1 LKRLRFVAAASAACV
16 YAASGPVAVA
26 APTEAPKADLRGVG
40 DRALRAEIQQAMGR
54 AAPPASRIE
63 ARRRAREAAETAIS
77 VLRSEGYYDYQVDS
91 DIGEGDAPQ
100 PFVTVAAGPR
110 TKISVPVIAWIGDA
124 PDAKTIAAAQKA
136 MTLKAGDPGRAADVV
151 AAEGRI
157 VAAIQRLG
165 YADAVSTPREVI
177 VDHADFTMQPTYK
190 INSGPLVRFDGI
202 KLAGRGRTSQKWIR
216 RLTPWKV
223 GEVYRPEAVA
233 ELERRLTDTGAFSA
247 VTVSLA
253 PKDEAVNGERPV
265 VVSLSDRTKGALELG
280 GSYST
285 SEGAGINSRW
295 LLYNQL
301 GLADTVTNTLQYAQI
316 DSRLQTELSL
326 PDWVRPLESLKLT
339 AALYRERPVAYE
351 EYGVGVAADLTHRY
365 GKTSFLSFGVSLDGT
380 ETNEEEEA
388 NFVTSSH
395 IRRLAS
401 LAAYGAFSLDR
412 SDDPLNPTRGW
423 KIDARLQPTVAL
435 GNGSVTYLKS
445 WAQAAGYLP
454 LNAIGTVLAAR
465 VKVGTIFGG
474 DIPLV
479 PAQDRF
485 YAGGGGSVR
494 GYGYQEVGPR
504 FTDNNPQGGLSL
516 FESSFEVR
524 KRLTN
529 QWGVVAFLDAGS
541 VSSEVNP
548 DFTRPK
554 YGAGLG
560 VRYNLGFGPL
570 RFDVGT
576 PLNPDKG
583 DPLIQIYL
591 SIGQSF

>member
-1 LKRLRFVAAASAACV
+1 MAAQ
-16 YAASGPVAVA
+16 
-26 APTEAPKADLRGVG
+26 TEAPKADVRGVD
-40 DRALRAEIQQAMGR
+40 DRALRAEIQQAIGR

-63 ARRRAREAAETAIS
+63 ARRRARDAAETAIS
-77 VLRSEGYYDYQVDS
+77 VLRSEGYYDYQVDP

-100 PFVTVAAGPR
+100 PFVTVTAGPR
-110 TKISVPVIAWIGDA
+110 TKISTPVIAWIGDP
-124 PDAKTIAAAQKA
+124 PDAETVAAARKA
-136 MTLKAGDPGRAADVV
+136 MTLKTGDPGRAANVV

-157 VAAIQRLG
+157 VAAIQRRG
-165 YADAVSTPREVI
+165 YADAVSVPREVI

-190 INSGPLVRFDGI
+190 IKAGAQVRFDGI
-202 KLAGRGRTSQKWIR
+202 KLASRGRVSQKWVQ
-216 RLTPWKV
+216 RLAPWRV
-223 GEVYRPEAVA
+223 GEVYRPESVA

-253 PKDEAVNGERPV
+253 PANEAVNGERPV
-265 VVSLSDRTKGALELG
+265 VVSLADRSKGALELG
-280 GSYST
+280 ASYST

-295 LLYNQL
+295 LLYDQL
-301 GLADTVTNTLQYAQI
+301 GLADTLTNTAQYAQI

-326 PDWVRPLESLKLT
+326 PDWRRPLETLKLT
-339 AALYRERPVAYE
+339 AAIYRERPVAYE
-351 EYGVGVAADLTHRY
+351 EYGVGIAADLTHRY

-395 IRRLAS
+395 IRRLAL

-423 KIDARLQPTVAL
+423 KIDARVQPTVAL
-435 GNGSVTYLKS
+435 GNGPVTYVKS

-454 LNAIGTVLAAR
+454 LSAIGTVLAAR
-465 VKVGTIFGG
+465 IKVGTIFGG

-504 FTDNNPQGGLSL
+504 FTDNNPEGGLSL

-524 KRLTN
+524 KRLTD
-529 QWGVVAFLDAGS
+529 QWGAVAFLDAGG
-541 VSSEVNP
+541 VGLQNNP
-548 DFTRPK
+548 DFTHPK

-576 PLNPDKG
+576 PINPDKG